1 MIILPDTTLI
11 EIVLGGVGTTVQFVA
26 SAVDDSGSSL
36 TYYNNN
42 GVSNGTTPVTVIAAP
57 SAAIQ
62 RTVRYIEIVNTDA
75 AITHSVTVRQMV
87 SAVSRVSRTYT
98 LAPGESI
105 FYTGSDGWKFF
116 RQGGAVTMALV
127 DSTLEDMRN
136 AVQAMREA
144 AQGSRVLSSVRG
156 FLSDLRVSVVNTPAV
171 TVSGN
176 LTTVST
182 VSTVTSTTTVGTL
195 TNQTQMGGLNTT
207 PYMQII
213 TNNTFAN
220 SNIANFSRS

>member
-11 EIVLGGVGTTVQFVA
+11 EIVLAAAGTAVQFVA

-36 TYYNNN
+36 SYYNND
-42 GVSNGTTPVTVIAAP
+42 GASNGTTPVTVVAAP
-57 SAAIQ
+57 APAVL
-62 RTVRYIEIVNTDA
+62 RTVRYIEIVNTDSTE
-75 AITHSVTVRQMV
+75 THTVTVRQMV
-87 SAVSRVSRTYT
+87 SAVSRVSRTYS

-136 AVQAMREA
+136 AVQALREA

-156 FLSDLRVSVVNTPAV
+156 ILSDLRVSVVNTPAV
-171 TVSGN
+171 TVTGN
-176 LTTVST
+176 ITTVST
-182 VSTVTSTTTVGTL
+182 VTTTNTL
-195 TNQTQMGGLNTT
+195 TNQTNIGGYSAAPKIQSL
-207 PYMQII
+207 M
-213 TNNTFAN
+213 NNNFVN
-220 SNIANFSRS
+220 SNIANFTRS

>member
-1 MIILPDTTLI
+1 MIILPSTTLI
-11 EIVLGGVGTTVQFVA
+11 EIVLAAAGTTVQFVA

-36 TYYNNN
+36 TYYNSD
-42 GVSNGTTPVTVIAAP
+42 GVSNGTTPVTVVAAP
-57 SAAIQ
+57 APATL
-62 RTVRYIEIVNTDA
+62 RTVRYIEIVNTDSTE
-75 AITHSVTVRQMV
+75 THTVTVRQMV
-87 SAVSRVSRTYT
+87 SATARVSRTYT

-136 AVQAMREA
+136 AVQAMRQA

-156 FLSDLRVSVVNTPAV
+156 ILADLRVSVVNTPAV

-182 VSTVTSTTTVGTL
+182 VTTL
-195 TNQTQMGGLNTT
+195 SNQTSLGGFNAAPLI
-207 PYMQII
+207 QAF
-213 TNNTFAN
+213 TNNNFAN
-220 SNIANFSRS
+220 SNIANFTRS

>member
-1 MIILPDTTLI
+1 MIILPSTTLI
-11 EIVLGGVGTTVQFVA
+11 EIVLADAGTTVQFVA

-36 TYYNNN
+36 SYYNND
-42 GVSNGTTPVTVIAAP
+42 GESNGTTPVTVVDAP
-57 SAAIQ
+57 IVSTL
-62 RTVRYIEIVNTDA
+62 RTVRYIEIVNTDTA
-75 AITHSVTVRQMV
+75 VTHTVTVRQMIGV
-87 SAVSRVSRTYT
+87 TPRVSRTYS

-136 AVQAMREA
+136 AIQALREA

-156 FLSDLRVSVVNTPAV
+156 ILSDLRVSVVNTPAV

-176 LTTVST
+176 LTTVA
-182 VSTVTSTTTVGTL
+182 TVTTVATM
-195 TNQTQMGGLNTT
+195 TNQTNIGGFTAAPMIQSL
-207 PYMQII
+207 M
-213 TNNTFAN
+213 NNNFAN
-220 SNIANFSRS
+220 SNIANFTRS